1 MTILPKTKRPTAREE
16 RDAYELATDRDNDT
30 CQRCL
35 RDCGMGVTSRDHRK
49 GRGVGGLTTVANLQ
63 VLGGT
68 GTTGCHGWAT
78 THPKEALEDGWAVPS
93 WADPL
98 VWPARRWYLDNHNA
112 LKVRWCLYDNKGGV
126 HWITDEE
133 AARRMND
140 GTVA

>member
-1 MTILPKTKRPTAREE
+1 MTILPKTIRPTGREE
-16 RDAYELATDRDNDT
+16 REAYELATDRDNNT

-98 VWPARRWYLDNHNA
+98 VWPARRW
-112 LKVRWCLYDNKGGV
+112 VRNQYGVTNLCWVLYTNDGRV
-126 HWITDEE
+126 ILITDEE
-133 AARRMND
+133 AARRMN
-140 GTVA
+140 GMVA